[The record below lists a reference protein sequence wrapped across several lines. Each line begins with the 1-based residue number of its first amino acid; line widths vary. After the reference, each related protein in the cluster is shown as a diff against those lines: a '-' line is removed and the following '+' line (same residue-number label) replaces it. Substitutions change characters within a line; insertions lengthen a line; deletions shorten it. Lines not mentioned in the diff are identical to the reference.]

1 MSDLC
6 DNIQELLFEKD
17 EISSEYYG
25 LNIDIPYSTLN
36 DACEKLREMK
46 VFSLAKGLKAKVIRC
61 QISRKYNALVVI
73 CECDDYPFFYKV
85 ILVRIVHGHLVYHMV
100 NNSRDRDFN
109 LAIKHY
115 NRVGGDFNA
124 PLEESEIDVTN
135 CIF

>member
-1 MSDLC
+1 MSETS
-6 DNIQELLFEKD
+6 DNIQELLFEID
-17 EISSEYYG
+17 EINSEYYV
-25 LNIDIPYSTLN
+25 LNINIPFLTLN
-36 DACEKLREMK
+36 NACEKLREMK
-46 VFSLAKGLKAKVIRC
+46 CFSLEKGLMAKVIRC

-85 ILVRIVHGHLVYHMV
+85 ILVRIVDNHLVYHMV
-100 NNSRDRDFN
+100 NNSRDRDFK

-115 NRVGGDFNA
+115 NKVGGDYNA